1 MNDICLIVAFYCGKR
16 EYGQENNYENYLN
29 LQKKILLE
37 KVSHNLSN
45 IIFVISRDDL
55 GESET
60 IVEVEGK
67 ITYFYR
73 KNKNLSFGAWID
85 AMNTF
90 EHKYYILS
98 EDDYLFTK
106 NNFEKILLE
115 NYLKSNSD
123 YLVTWLQKPKG
134 MILQSTIGILS
145 CDKRYLFEKYNDN
158 SHDKDNAMSS
168 FLSRVKVSGLQDK
181 NLIFP
186 YSYAEFDNIIM
197 FTNNSNDYNVDTDYS
212 KTPHLF
218 LNAFC
223 FDENID
229 YDTNN
234 MIVCCYQF
242 VEKYMDKLFNTVE
255 NQILANDNETLTTL
269 QVTDLNE

>member
-145 CDKRYLFEKYNDN
+145 CDKRHLFEKYNDK
-158 SHDKDNAMSS
+158 SCDKDTAMRS
-168 FLSRVKVSGLQDK
+168 FLSRIEVSSLQDE
-181 NLIFP
+181 NHIFP
-186 YSYAEFDNIIM
+186 YWHAEINSIIM
-197 FTNNSNDYNVDTDYS
+197 FTNKSTVDLA
-212 KTPHLF
+212 KNGGI
-218 LNAFC
+218 NAFYSNFK